1 MKYTIRKTSPT
12 TARIAIESSPSLDP
26 ARKPEIWRFYPSGG
40 GIASLSTGMVLGR
53 KPGKTCALIVHVRP
67 HDLIAIREKLLGV
80 KGESWK
86 YFRIAGNFHPQ
97 ILSLPD
103 RCITMKESIALLQIK
118 DTNELDQIDFKEGLL
133 RSFLAQRHPHWLQQI
148 VDRQLRH
155 WRDTK
160 PESFFRLAPRAVIAS
175 ELPRCVEV
183 APIPALA
190 HYKNQLNKHQLASC
204 IRRCSKAAVMFAF
217 DNIPSSKRRD
227 YVIDNAKEAL
237 ECALE
242 KLSDEEFR
250 LCAYINPWTAFHRRE
265 RMAPKRRAITLAYF
279 YPYAFVHDFGGSLAN
294 FQQEALISL
303 LRFPEQWR
311 ACDPKGF
318 PSILKGLQVHLG
330 IKFNKFAFNVLL
342 EKVAPE
348 DRQEVANFFASF
360 I

>member
-26 ARKPEIWRFYPSGG
+26 GRKPEIWRFYPSGG

-53 KPGKTCALIVHVRP
+53 EPGKTCALIVHVRS

-97 ILSLPD
+97 ILGLPD
-103 RCITMKESIALLQIK
+103 RCISMKESIGLLQIK
-118 DTNELDQIDFKEGLL
+118 DTNELDQIDFKEGPL
-133 RSFLAQRHPHWLQQI
+133 RSFLAQRHPHWLQKI

-190 HYKNQLNKHQLASC
+190 HHKNQLNKHQLASC

-227 YVIDNAKEAL
+227 YIIDNAKEAL

-242 KLSDEEFR
+242 KLSDDEFR

-279 YPYAFVHDFGGSLAN
+279 YPYAFVHNFGGSLPD
-294 FQQEALISL
+294 FQNEIRTSLIESV
-303 LRFPEQWR
+303 EQWL
-311 ACDPKGF
+311 ACEPNGF
-318 PSILKGLQVHLG
+318 RSILNGLEQHVGMH
-330 IKFNKFAFNVLL
+330 FDHAVLTTML
-342 EKVAPE
+342 EKMGPE
-348 DRQEVANFFASF
+348 RGQPLADHIASS